1 MSNIP
6 ISQLD
11 TTATSLGNNDLF
23 LISSYNND
31 TFTSA
36 KINYENVKNTIIND
50 VKNTIINDI
59 NNSSTTTITNIIQTI
74 YPIGSIYISTND
86 TNPSEIFG
94 VGTWI
99 KVSSGKCLW
108 GSDDDHTAGSTIDEG
123 LPAVSGTATG
133 LSCSSSGAHSH
144 KLSSNVWGV
153 GSIGPN
159 CQSGTSC
166 SMVSSVPT
174 TTSSGAHTHSITGT
188 VNITGTGVYGK
199 TTNVQPAAFVVN
211 IWQRTE

>member
-31 TFTSA
+31 SFTSA

-50 VKNTIINDI
+50 I
-59 NNSSTTTITNIIQTI
+59 NNSTTINNISTIIQTI

-86 TNPSEIFG
+86 INPSEIFG
-94 VGTWI
+94 VGTWV

-108 GSDDDHTAGSTIDEG
+108 GSDDSHLAGTTIDEG
-123 LPAVSGTATG
+123 LPAVEGTATG
-133 LSCSSSGAHSH
+133 LKCSSAGAHSH
-144 KLSSNVWGV
+144 TYTYYQSVNAIGDGNSANNYIPSKTS
-153 GSIGPN
+153 GSTN
-159 CQSGTSC
+159 SA
-166 SMVSSVPT
+166 
-174 TTSSGAHTHSITGT
+174 GAHTHDITGT